1 MELPYAEDIGH
12 YWETSQSSPESWMDK
27 TRKLIE
33 ALGGIVKAEG
43 FGAVEGKSAYMMA
56 FSIAEDSFKVV
67 WPVLPSRKGKNL
79 AARRQAVTLLHHDIK
94 AKAMTASVLGTRVA
108 FFCYMMLPD
117 GRTASEATKPELSEA
132 YPLRLK
138 YFEGG

>member
-12 YWETSQSSPESWMDK
+12 YWETSKSSLESWIDK

-33 ALGGIVKAEG
+33 GLSGVVKAEG

-56 FSIAEDSFKVV
+56 FSLGGDNFKVV

-117 GRTASEATKPELSEA
+117 GRTAGEATRPELSEA
-132 YPLRLK
+132 FPLQLK
-138 YFEGG
+138 KG

>member
-12 YWETSQSSPESWMDK
+12 YWETSKSSLESWMDK

-33 ALGGIVKAEG
+33 GLSGVVKTEG

-56 FSIAEDSFKVV
+56 FSLGGDNFKVV

-108 FFCYMMLPD
+108 FLCYMMLPD
-117 GRTASEATKPELSEA
+117 GRTASEATRPELSEA
-132 YPLRLK
+132 FPLQLK
-138 YFEGG
+138 KG